1 MLTANPRRCDSIAL
15 TKSLPIA
22 AQRFFPAGLA
32 LSVTFGEA
40 QVNANDGTCE
50 GIKYK
55 KWNCFTVQFHPE
67 ANGGPKDTEF
77 LFDRFLNNVK
87 AAKKEVR

>member
-1 MLTANPRRCDSIAL
+1 
-15 TKSLPIA
+15 
-22 AQRFFPAGLA
+22 
-32 LSVTFGEA
+32 VA

-87 AAKKEVR
+87 AAKKEAR

>member
-1 MLTANPRRCDSIAL
+1 MVGDE
-15 TKSLPIA
+15 LPA
-22 AQRFFPAGLA
+22 EM
-32 LSVTFGEA
+32 GEVA

-67 ANGGPKDTEF
+67 ASPGPDDNAY
-77 LFDRFLNNVK
+77 LFDKFINRMKGEREN
-87 AAKKEVR
+87 A

>member
-1 MLTANPRRCDSIAL
+1 MSPAAPPPPARTTATLWWA
-15 TKSLPIA
+15 TQLPA
-22 AQRFFPAGLA
+22 EM
-32 LSVTFGEA
+32 GEVA

-67 ANGGPKDTEF
+67 QTGGPKGIREF
-77 LFDRFLNNVK
+77 LLT
-87 AAKKEVR
+87 AS